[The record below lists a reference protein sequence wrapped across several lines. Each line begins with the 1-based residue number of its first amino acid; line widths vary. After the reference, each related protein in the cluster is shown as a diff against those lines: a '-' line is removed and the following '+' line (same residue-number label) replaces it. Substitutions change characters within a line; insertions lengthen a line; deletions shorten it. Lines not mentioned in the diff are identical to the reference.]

1 MKYRH
6 NSEFDKEKKIHKVV
20 KNKDQKYRKIPYEY
34 LDEQDPDEDDFDDD
48 YTVDIDTKT

>member
-1 MKYRH
+1 MKHKY
-6 NSEFDKEKKIHKVV
+6 NSEFDKERKIHKVV

-48 YTVDIDTKT
+48 YTVDIDTET

>member
-20 KNKDQKYRKIPYEY
+20 KNKEQKYRKIPYEY
-34 LDEQDPDEDDFDDD
+34 LDEEDPDEGLDDE
-48 YTVDIDTKT
+48 YTVDEDTKT